1 MDCYS
6 KFFAHK
12 KSTLKNSL
20 YSSKKIPQ
28 EMSVIKFA
36 GRDLNFMIC
45 YGLFNLCSTF
55 EEITDNSAVS
65 VICIKNIESRKESL
79 RKKRF
84 IFIAQDKM
92 SSFIYLAMW

>member
-1 MDCYS
+1 MNEGRLLTSIGGKSCNALMQYIIYMKWIAIQILS
-6 KFFAHK
+6 YI

-45 YGLFNLCSTF
+45 YGLLTCVQRS
-55 EEITDNSAVS
+55 
-65 VICIKNIESRKESL
+65 
-79 RKKRF
+79 KKLPIIRQF
-84 IFIAQDKM
+84 QLFA
-92 SSFIYLAMW
+92 